1 MSYSRPNTV
10 IEKVTSIWKFKVKI
24 QTVVFVLILMGMA
37 PKLSAQS
44 LKEYLVIAAQQ
55 NPEVQSSYL
64 KFEAALQKVP
74 QMSGLPDPSLTMS
87 AFGKMIETRIGR
99 QEAKFSLMQMF
110 PWFGTISARENAATL
125 MAEAAFQN
133 YLDSR
138 NDMLLKVKEAYAE
151 VYELHHTIHLEVEN
165 LSILK
170 TYRELALTKF
180 SNGKGTM
187 VDVVRIDIGI
197 NESQTNIEVLKDR
210 QVPLQV
216 AFNRLLNRNSDEFIL
231 IPDSLPLTKERMQIA
246 SDSFFETNPKLVRL
260 EKQKASYAA
269 QQIVARKEG
278 YPMIG
283 LGVDYS
289 IISQRDVPNLE
300 MNGQDAIMPMLSL
313 TLPIY
318 RKKYKASQKEA
329 ELMTEAVD
337 YEKEAVKNNLYSQY
351 SLAGYDYKK
360 AEQLIELYQK
370 QTESTNQAI
379 KLLLVGLSNDTADFE
394 EILSMNQ
401 NLLRYQTE
409 TISQSKN
416 EFVAQSKIEYLLSK
430 SDYDE
435 REN

>member
-1 MSYSRPNTV
+1 MRYSGTNTV
-10 IEKVTSIWKFKVKI
+10 IEKVPFLWKFNVQI
-24 QTVVFVLILMGMA
+24 QTVLFVLILMGMA
-37 PKLSAQS
+37 PKLNAQS
-44 LKEYLVIAAQQ
+44 LKEYLLIAAQH

-110 PWFGTISARENAATL
+110 PWFGTLSARENAATL

-138 NDMLLKVKEAYAE
+138 NDLFLKVKEAYAE
-151 VYELHHTIHLEVEN
+151 VYELHHTIHLEAEN
-165 LSILK
+165 LSILN

-210 QVPLQV
+210 EVPLQV

-231 IPDSLPLTKERMQIA
+231 IPDSLPITKQRLQIA
-246 SDSFFETNPKLVRL
+246 NDSFFETNPKIIRL

-289 IISQRDVPNLE
+289 IISERDVPNLD

-318 RKKYKASQKEA
+318 RKKYKAAQNEA
-329 ELMTEAVD
+329 ELMAEAVD
-337 YEKEAVKNNLYSQY
+337 YEKEGVKNNLYSQY

-360 AEQLIELYQK
+360 AEQLIKLYQK

-379 KLLLVGLSNDTADFE
+379 KLLLAGLSNDTADFE

-409 TISQSKN
+409 TISQTKN